1 MSCLENDPYYVNS
14 PVMNLSVR
22 YFLLV
27 LFFIQLNY
35 CLLFRNDR
43 KLRSY

>member
-22 YFLLV
+22 YFLV

-43 KLRSY
+43 KLGSY